1 MDWKLE
7 ARIRERAYQIWER
20 EGRPEGRDFDHWT
33 RAVAEVSAEE
43 GGDKGPAPAK
53 RAPAQK
59 AEAKKK
65 AVNGSGKAAPKVAA
79 GAIKAAAARK
89 AKPKGKGSLAR

>member
-53 RAPAQK
+53 QAAPR
-59 AEAKKK
+59 KK
-65 AVNGSGKAAPKVAA
+65 AVNGSGKAVPKVAA
-79 GAIKAAAARK
+79 GAIKAAAAKK
-89 AKPKGKGSLAR
+89 AKPKGKGTSARG

>member
-43 GGDKGPAPAK
+43 GGDKGAAPAK
-53 RAPAQK
+53 PAAP
-59 AEAKKK
+59 KKK
-65 AVNGSGKAAPKVAA
+65 AVNGSKAAPKVAA
-79 GAIKAAAARK
+79 GVIKAAAAKK
-89 AKPKGKGSLAR
+89 AKPKARRPAARG

>member
-43 GGDKGPAPAK
+43 GGDKGAAPAK
-53 RAPAQK
+53 ATTP
-59 AEAKKK
+59 KKK

-79 GAIKAAAARK
+79 GAIKAVAAKK
-89 AKPKGKGSLAR
+89 AKPKGKGSSAR

>member
-1 MDWKLE
+1 VDWKLE

-53 RAPAQK
+53 K
-59 AEAKKK
+59 AAAAKPK

-79 GAIKAAAARK
+79 GAIKAASAKK
-89 AKPKGKGSLAR
+89 AKPKGKPGASAR

>member
-33 RAVAEVSAEE
+33 RAVAEVSAEA
-43 GGDKGPAPAK
+43 GGDKGPAPV
-53 RAPAQK
+53 RAATRN
-59 AEAKKK
+59 KK
-65 AVNGSGKAAPKVAA
+65 AVNGSGKAGPKVAA
-79 GAIKAAAARK
+79 GVIKAAAAKK
-89 AKPKGKGSLAR
+89 AKPKAKRPSARS

>member
-7 ARIRERAYQIWER
+7 ARIRERAYQLWER

-53 RAPAQK
+53 QAAP
-59 AEAKKK
+59 KKK
-65 AVNGSGKAAPKVAA
+65 AVNGSGKAVPKVAA
-79 GAIKAAAARK
+79 GAIKAAAAKK
-89 AKPKGKGSLAR
+89 AKPKGKGATR

>member
-33 RAVAEVSAEE
+33 RAVSEVQAEEE
-43 GGDKGPAPAK
+43 GGQPKAAAP
-53 RAPAQK
+53 RK
-59 AEAKKK
+59 AK
-65 AVNGSGKAAPKVAA
+65 AVNGNGAEVPKVSPGAMKKSAA
-79 GAIKAAAARK
+79 KK
-89 AKPKGKGSLAR
+89 AKPASRASGRE